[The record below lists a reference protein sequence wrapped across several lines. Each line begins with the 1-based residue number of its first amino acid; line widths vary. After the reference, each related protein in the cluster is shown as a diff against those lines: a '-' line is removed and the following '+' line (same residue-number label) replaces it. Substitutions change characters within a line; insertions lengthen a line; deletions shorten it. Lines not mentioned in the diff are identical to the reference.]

1 MSFPTTSV
9 NYQIVTAATRTALET
24 AVLVQIKDKWMPV
37 GGVVH
42 RPADFVTPEL
52 YLQTM
57 VPQGGNR

>member
-1 MSFPTTSV
+1 MAFPNSLV
-9 NYQIVTAATRTALET
+9 NYQIITAATPAALET

-37 GGVVH
+37 GGLVH
-42 RPADFVTPEL
+42 RPADFTTPEL

>member
-9 NYQIVTAATRTALET
+9 NYQIVTAATRAALET

-37 GGVVH
+37 GGVMY
-42 RPADFVTPEL
+42 RPVDGGTAE
-52 YLQTM
+52 YMQAM